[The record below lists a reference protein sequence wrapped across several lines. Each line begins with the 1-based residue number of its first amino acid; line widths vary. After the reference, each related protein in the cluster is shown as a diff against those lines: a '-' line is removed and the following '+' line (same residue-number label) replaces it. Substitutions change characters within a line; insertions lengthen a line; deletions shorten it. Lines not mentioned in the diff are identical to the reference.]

1 MKFGKFAEF
10 SEFISIGGL
19 VPGLSAED
27 IRSGISQPRN
37 PKLAEVFHRLHL
49 IENYGTG
56 IRRIYKLY
64 ENCAAQP
71 RIEVTANTF
80 KIVLPNMNENQSA
93 AKHKPEISERI
104 KTVLGFISKNG
115 AITDTEIS
123 NLLNL
128 KKTQTYTVVK
138 QMQQLGLISAVG
150 KGKRKKY
157 ILK

>member
-1 MKFGKFAEF
+1 M
-10 SEFISIGGL
+10 
-19 VPGLSAED
+19 
-27 IRSGISQPRN
+27 
-37 PKLAEVFHRLHL
+37 
-49 IENYGTG
+49 
-56 IRRIYKLY
+56 
-64 ENCAAQP
+64 
-71 RIEVTANTF
+71 
-80 KIVLPNMNENQSA
+80 
-93 AKHKPEISERI
+93 